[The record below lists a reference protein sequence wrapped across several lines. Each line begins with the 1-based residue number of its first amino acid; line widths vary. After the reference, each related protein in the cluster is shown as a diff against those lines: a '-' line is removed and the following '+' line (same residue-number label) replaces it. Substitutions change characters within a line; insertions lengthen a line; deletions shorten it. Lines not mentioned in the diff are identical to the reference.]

1 MPVSSQ
7 QGKNGVLSVK
17 NKSYP
22 LNRVESIRNLRELVD
37 IAAEKYGD
45 KHAITFKRK
54 DKMIHISY
62 RQIKSDTDALGTAL
76 YDMGIHNGT
85 IAVIGENSYEWI
97 LTYFATVNSGN
108 VIVPLDKELTTTEIR
123 NLVMDSGAEVL
134 IHSDEFKSVANC
146 MNKEESHIRYFVNMN
161 NLEDMIKKGRRLIEQ
176 GDNRITGFKVNN
188 HAMTAILYTSGTT
201 GLAKGVMLSH
211 LNIAR
216 NAAAACQNVEVI
228 GNNIL
233 VLPLHHT
240 FSFTAGVCSTILVG
254 SEIYINSSLKNILA
268 DIATSKPHSMCLVP
282 LFVETFYKRIW
293 DGAKQHSKDE
303 LLRRLIR
310 ISNILLRVRIDLR
323 RVFFKSVL
331 RAFGGDLEL
340 IVCGG
345 APLESK
351 YIQGLRDFGI
361 NVVNG
366 YGITECSPIVSV
378 NRNFYYRDGSTGPV
392 LPGCEV
398 KIVEPDEDNQGEI
411 YVKGDI
417 VMMGYYRNEQATKEA
432 FDGEW
437 MKTGDIGYMD
447 ADGFLF
453 ITGRKKNLIVLS
465 NGKNVYPEEVE
476 NTLLRHIPY
485 IKETVVSAEGNTIV
499 AEVFLDTE
507 LYPDSVSHVD
517 NDVFALNRRLP
528 SYMTIGRTVIRN
540 EEFPKTSI
548 KKIKRNYNG

>member
-1 MPVSSQ
+1 MF
-7 QGKNGVLSVK
+7 LSVK

-37 IAAEKYGD
+37 IAAEKYED

-54 DKMIHISY
+54 DKIIQINY
-62 RQIKSDTDALGTAL
+62 RQFKSDTDALGTAL

-108 VIVPLDKELTTTEIR
+108 VIVPLDRELTTSEIG
-123 NLVMDSGAEVL
+123 NLVMDSGTEVL
-134 IHSDEFKSVANC
+134 VHSDEFKSVAKYLS
-146 MNKEESHIRYFVNMN
+146 KEGSHVQHFVNMN
-161 NLEDMIKKGRRLIEQ
+161 DLGGMIKKGRKLIEQ
-176 GDNRITGFKVNN
+176 GDNRITRFKVNN
-188 HAMTAILYTSGTT
+188 YAMAAILYTSGTT

-211 LNIAR
+211 MNIAR
-216 NAAAACQNVEVI
+216 NAAAACQNVKVI

-240 FSFTAGVCSTILVG
+240 FSFTAGVCSTLLVG

-268 DIATSKPHSMCLVP
+268 DITTSKPHSMCLVP
-282 LFVETFYKRIW
+282 LFVETFYKQIW
-293 DGAKQHSKDE
+293 DGAKKQSKDE

-310 ISNILLRVRIDLR
+310 ISNILLWVNIDLR

-331 RAFGGDLEL
+331 RAFGGNLEL

-345 APLESK
+345 APLEPK
-351 YIQGLRDFGI
+351 YVQGLRDFGI

-392 LPGCEV
+392 LPDCEV
-398 KIVEPDEDNQGEI
+398 KIVEPDEENQGEI
-411 YVKGDI
+411 YIKGDI
-417 VMMGYYRNEQATKEA
+417 VMLGYYNNEQATKEA

-437 MKTGDIGYMD
+437 LKTGDIGYLD

-465 NGKNVYPEEVE
+465 NGKNVYPEELE
-476 NTLLRHIPY
+476 NTLLRHFPY

-507 LYPDSVSHVD
+507 LYPDSASHID
-517 NDVFALNRRLP
+517 NDVVMLNRRLP
-528 SYMTIGRTVIRN
+528 PYMNIGRTVVRD
-540 EEFPKTSI
+540 EEFPKTST